1 MKAVNLINAYRDAH
15 AGKSTCIDRSLDT
28 AEQAMKDAQRA
39 TDRQDTDFAKVNL
52 FLARTA
58 IVRLLEA
65 IPVPDKIRMFL
76 IDIYS
81 AIDNEICAADKK

>member
-1 MKAVNLINAYRDAH
+1 MKAVNLINSYRDAH

-28 AEQAMKDAQRA
+28 AEQAIKDAQRA

-52 FLARTA
+52 YLARTA

-65 IPVPDKIRMFL
+65 IPAPDKIRMLL

-81 AIDNEICAADKK
+81 AIDNAICDADGK